1 AAPSLTIT
9 NRFVVNA
16 ADLVNDPACSLSLAM
31 PLSFGEAGG
40 VTVTNLESLA
50 GGTYTIAEVS
60 GEGNK
65 ITAENASTFGSRC
78 SVDVSKWKVAI
89 SDDEKK
95 LLLKSSVAGLKL
107 FLK

>member
-1 AAPSLTIT
+1 MGLGSG
-9 NRFVVNA
+9 FG
-16 ADLVNDPACSLSLAM
+16 S
-31 PLSFGEAGG
+31 SFGADAG

-65 ITAENASTFGSRC
+65 ITAENASTFRSRC
-78 SVDVSKWKVAI
+78 SVDVSKLKVAI

-95 LLLKSSVAGLKL
+95 LLLKSSASSLKL